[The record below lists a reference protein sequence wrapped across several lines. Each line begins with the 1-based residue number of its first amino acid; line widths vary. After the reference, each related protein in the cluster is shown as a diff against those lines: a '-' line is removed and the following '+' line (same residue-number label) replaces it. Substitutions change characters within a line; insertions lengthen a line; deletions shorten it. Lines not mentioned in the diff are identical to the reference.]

1 MIRVIAGG
9 GIRMKIAFVTFGN
22 FDGHAT
28 LKRAT
33 GMAGP
38 LIAAEHEVYLLLED
52 SPVNREKVILECP
65 SAKVVWHLRGESG
78 SAERKEKQATLDR
91 LQPDVV
97 WICGVGSRNWMRKPH
112 AKAVVLADHSEL
124 YSKVSADLPREVFY
138 WLLEWLYCISF
149 DGHICASRYLETFY
163 TRRLSFLRRESPVHY
178 SPYAYHRSVIQTDP
192 AGAKEIRDAWKGKK
206 IILYMG
212 SFWTN
217 YGFWDMLKA
226 FEILSKTR
234 NDFVAVLAGRGP
246 EKEKGIAWVKER
258 DLEKYI
264 SIEGYVEEERLS
276 AYFTA
281 AYAFLSPL
289 RDTIQDWARCPSKLF
304 MYVPFQHPVVTC
316 RIGEATELFGEDGD
330 YYTPGDVDSMVECL
344 NEVLSESGQSDAA
357 NPKDHDYH
365 ARVDAFLEW
374 YRSNPDWNES

>member
-1 MIRVIAGG
+1 
-9 GIRMKIAFVTFGN
+9 MKIVFVTFGN

-33 GMAGP
+33 GMADP
-38 LIAAEHEVYLLLED
+38 LLAAGHEVYLLLED
-52 SPVNREKVILECP
+52 SPVNREKILLECP
-65 SAKVVWHLRGESG
+65 SAIVIWHHRGK
-78 SAERKEKQATLDR
+78 SASVERREKQLSLDR

-97 WICGVGSRNWMRKPH
+97 WICGVGARNWMRKPH
-112 AKAVVLADHSEL
+112 SKAVVLADHSEL
-124 YSKVSADLPREVFY
+124 YSKVSADLPRKVFY
-138 WLLEWLYCISF
+138 WLLEWSYCISF
-149 DGHICASRYLETFY
+149 DGHICASRYLVRFY
-163 TRRLSFLRRESPVHY
+163 KKRLSILARKSPVHY
-178 SPYAYHRSVIQTDP
+178 SPYAFHRNVMKLDVS
-192 AGAKEIRDAWKGKK
+192 GAEEVANRWSGKK

-226 FEILSKTR
+226 FEILSETR
-234 NDFVAVLAGRGP
+234 DDFVAVLAGRGP

-258 DLEKYI
+258 NLEQYI

-281 AYAFLSPL
+281 AHAFLSPL

-316 RIGEATELFGEDGD
+316 KIGEAAELFGEGGD
-330 YYTPGDVDSMVECL
+330 YYTPNDVDSMVECL
-344 NEVLSESGQSDAA
+344 NEVLSGPGQSEAV
-357 NPKDHDYH
+357 NPKDHDYQ
-365 ARVDAFLEW
+365 ARADAFLEW
-374 YRSNPDWNES
+374 YGCNPNWNES